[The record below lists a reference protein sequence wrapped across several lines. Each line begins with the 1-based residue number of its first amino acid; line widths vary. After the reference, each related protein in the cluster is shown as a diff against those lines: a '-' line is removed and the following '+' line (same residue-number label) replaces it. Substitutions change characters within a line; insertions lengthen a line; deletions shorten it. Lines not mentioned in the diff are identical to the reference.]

1 MSKRV
6 KKRQNTIA
14 KNSDN
19 EGYRPQYLKF
29 NFTYIVHD
37 ENLEDRYIVDLFN
50 RMRFLSSVP
59 FTQMLNYNKRIG
71 FEFELIDIKKQ
82 IPQKFVDRFGKK
94 ADEKYAIFRIY
105 SNNQPVVARVIGIII
120 EKVMYTFFIDIG
132 GNLYKH

>member
-1 MSKRV
+1 
-6 KKRQNTIA
+6 
-14 KNSDN
+14 
-19 EGYRPQYLKF
+19 
-29 NFTYIVHD
+29 
-37 ENLEDRYIVDLFN
+37 
-50 RMRFLSSVP
+50 MRFLSSVP

-120 EKVMYTFFIDIG
+120 EKVMYIFFIDIG